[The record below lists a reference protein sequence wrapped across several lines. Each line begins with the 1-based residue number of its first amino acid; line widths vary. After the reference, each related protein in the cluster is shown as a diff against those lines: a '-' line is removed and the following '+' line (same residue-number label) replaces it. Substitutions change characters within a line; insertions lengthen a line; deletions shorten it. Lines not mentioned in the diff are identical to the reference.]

1 MCSYML
7 SIIVPIYN
15 AEKYIEKCIESI
27 LSQTYSD
34 FELILVDDGSTD
46 SSAQICDNYKS
57 DERVKVIHKS
67 NGGATSARKAGIA
80 VALGE
85 YIGFVD
91 ADDWI
96 ESDMYERLMCEAETH
111 SADIVSC
118 GYFLDKGD
126 SRTVIQG
133 IDEKKVVKSASEQQ
147 DFFRGILSKGF
158 EWTKNRNIP
167 PSVCNKVFRKSLLE
181 NAYVRID
188 ERIIW
193 DEDTV
198 TVLSTALNSKCIV
211 LIPDA
216 LYHYRQNMTSISH
229 KKNREVLQNYVYTF
243 NELRRISDEHGG
255 ILDDQIPYFSLAAMR
270 LALEVGFGVGSG
282 KQYMFPFDK
291 VKKGSVVIIYGA
303 GQVGR
308 CYYNELFSLDY
319 ASAVYITDSN
329 SDSWG
334 DDVTSSE
341 TKPEA
346 DETMT
351 QAVVVS
357 PDEAFN
363 HTYDV
368 ALIAIED
375 ENAAAK
381 IKKSLIDRGVP
392 ENKILWQKPIVLKD
406 TYSFRMTHQ
415 RKE

>member
-1 MCSYML
+1 MNPIL

-15 AEKYIEKCIESI
+15 MEQYLENCINSI
-27 LSQTYSD
+27 ISQTYGA

-46 SSAQICDNYKS
+46 GSSKICDRYISHRNI
-57 DERVKVIHKS
+57 KVVHKP
-67 NGGATSARKAGIA
+67 NGGLISARKAGIA
-80 VALGE
+80 VASGE

-91 ADDWI
+91 ADDWV
-96 ESDMYERLMCEAETH
+96 EPEMYERLMYEAETH
-111 SADIVSC
+111 SVDIVSC

-126 SRTVIQG
+126 SRTITRG
-133 IDEKKVVKSASEQQ
+133 TDEKNVIKSESERQI
-147 DFFRGILSKGF
+147 FFEGILAKGF
-158 EWTKNRNIP
+158 DWTKNRNIP

-255 ILDDQIPYFSLAAMR
+255 ILDNQIPYFSLAAMR

-291 VKKGSVVIIYGA
+291 VKQGSVVIIYGA

-308 CYYNELFSLDY
+308 SYYSELFSLDY

-351 QAVVVS
+351 QAVVS

-368 ALIAIED
+368 VLIAIEN
-375 ENAAAK
+375 ETAVAK